1 MDMLI
6 LFLFIIGFFAFVF
19 SKRTAYKTTGRTTGV
34 IVEIKREKG
43 PDGSSPYSNQ
53 MMTGSSMYR
62 PFIRYNWQGEEYVA
76 ESLAAYSVCEMIVG
90 DEVEILVN
98 DVNRESVVIVKK

>member
-1 MDMLI
+1 
-6 LFLFIIGFFAFVF
+6 
-19 SKRTAYKTTGRTTGV
+19 
-34 IVEIKREKG
+34 
-43 PDGSSPYSNQ
+43 
-53 MMTGSSMYR
+53 MTGSSMYR

-76 ESLAAYSVCEMIVG
+76 ESLAAYSVCDMIVG